1 MSGAEGPGE
10 QPAMDE
16 RVQQDAPQLTLA
28 PLPPLS
34 RVPGWL
40 MRMGTTAWLTLGII
54 ALATLVY
61 LGLSQVRSLVAPL
74 VVAVVM
80 GMLFYP
86 LVDRL
91 AKVGLR
97 RGMAA
102 ALVLIA
108 IALVVLGAVALSVA
122 GVIDQAPEIAAQ
134 VQKGW
139 EQVQKLLADSGVD
152 VSGIQ
157 ERINSLAEGAG
168 SGLSGFVQATFSS
181 IAFLVIGVFVGT
193 FLLYY
198 LLKDWHPIADWLAS
212 HTGLPLDLGK
222 DILADATRSIR
233 QYFYALT
240 LTSIPVALLIGLA
253 MWALGV
259 PLAFTVAIVT
269 LITSYIPYLGAIFS
283 GAFAVLVALGA
294 GGITQAV
301 IVLIVVLVTQNVV
314 QTLMLTRMAST
325 QLSIHPIVNL
335 ASTIVGAT
343 LAGILGATLSAPV
356 VAILISAKKR
366 LSSYGWRSE
375 PATDHSNGN

>member
-10 QPAMDE
+10 QPATDE

>member
-1 MSGAEGPGE
+1 MSGADGPGE
-10 QPAMDE
+10 QPATDE
-16 RVQQDAPQLTLA
+16 RAQQDAPQLALA

-139 EQVQKLLADSGVD
+139 EQVQQLLADSGVD

>member
-1 MSGAEGPGE
+1 MSGADGPGE
-10 QPAMDE
+10 QPATDE
-16 RVQQDAPQLTLA
+16 RAQQDAPQLALA

-97 RGMAA
+97 RGLAA

-139 EQVQKLLADSGVD
+139 EQVQQLLADSGVD

-283 GAFAVLVALGA
+283 GAFPVLVALGA